1 MPKIRSDRQPLAFAD
16 GSDGISDETWFIADI
31 TELVAV

>member
-1 MPKIRSDRQPLAFAD
+1 MPKIRSDRQPLAFAA
-16 GSDGISDETWFIADI
+16 GSDSLSEETWFIADI